1 MDWRSARRAKHPHK
15 FPTRLSIPIVQN
27 IPLYRNSDL
36 TYKRHTLARD
46 KGRIAIVTNRGLG
59 SDGRDGVGYERHC
72 RAASAVSNGFRAY
85 DTMPKASS
93 HGFGCEHTPALEA
106 TC

>member
-1 MDWRSARRAKHPHK
+1 M
-15 FPTRLSIPIVQN
+15 
-27 IPLYRNSDL
+27 

-59 SDGRDGVGYERHC
+59 SDGRDGFGHDRHC
-72 RAASAVSNGFRAY
+72 RAALAVSNGLRAC

-93 HGFGCEHTPALEA
+93 HGFGCEHTPALEVPA
-106 TC
+106 RTCADEQVVWS